1 MKRLLMVRHA
11 KSSWDEAY
19 VSDFE
24 RPLNKRGR
32 RDAPLMG
39 AVLRNQ
45 QVDVQYLRSSPA
57 VRALTTARLLAEEL
71 SFPLAN
77 IVTDDSMY
85 GASALTL
92 QSIIRAIPDSV
103 AHAMIVGH
111 NPGMHAL
118 AETLVDF
125 REVNLPTCGIVC
137 ADFPVDS
144 WAQVGKGT
152 GRLAFY
158 EYPKRHTRD

>member
-32 RDAPLMG
+32 RDAPIMG
-39 AVLRNQ
+39 AVLRDRNE
-45 QVDVQYLRSSPA
+45 DVQYIRSSPA
-57 VRALTTARLLAEEL
+57 VRALTTARLLAEVL
-71 SFPLAN
+71 SYPLAN

-85 GASALTL
+85 GASAMTL
-92 QSIIRAIPDSV
+92 QSIIQSIPDTIDQ
-103 AHAMIVGH
+103 AMLVGH
-111 NPGMHAL
+111 NPGMHML
-118 AETLVDF
+118 AEALVDF

-137 ADFPVDS
+137 AEFSTAS
-144 WAQVGKGT
+144 WAQAGKGT
-152 GRLAFY
+152 GRLVYFD
-158 EYPKRHTRD
+158 YPKAHSRD